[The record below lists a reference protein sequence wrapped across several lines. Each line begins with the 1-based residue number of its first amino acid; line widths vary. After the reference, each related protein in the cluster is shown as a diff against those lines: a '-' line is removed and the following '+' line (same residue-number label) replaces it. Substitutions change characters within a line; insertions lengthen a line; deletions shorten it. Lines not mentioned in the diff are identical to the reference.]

1 MPHTTSKYTRKEAKK
16 EARGRRRAN
25 RGRANERTDTT
36 LVFYEPQT
44 HITNQRVSYWM
55 AGGVGV
61 TTGCYYYCVAGLGNI
76 CDQIT
81 CIGKALV
88 F

>member
-1 MPHTTSKYTRKEAKK
+1 MPHTTSKYTRK
-16 EARGRRRAN
+16 RQRRRPEAGEGPIEE
-25 RGRANERTDTT
+25 GRTNGRTLLLFSTSHRPT
-36 LVFYEPQT
+36 LHT
-44 HITNQRVSYWM
+44 RSIILTGR
-55 AGGVGV
+55 VGV

-81 CIGKALV
+81 CIIGKALL

>member
-1 MPHTTSKYTRKEAKK
+1 MPHTTSKYTRK
-16 EARGRRRAN
+16 RQRRRPEA
-25 RGRANERTDTT
+25 GEGPIEEGRTDGHYSCFLRATD
-36 LVFYEPQT
+36 T
-44 HITNQRVSYWM
+44 HYTPESIIL

-61 TTGCYYYCVAGLGNI
+61 TTGCCYYCVAGLGNI
-76 CDQIT
+76 CDQII